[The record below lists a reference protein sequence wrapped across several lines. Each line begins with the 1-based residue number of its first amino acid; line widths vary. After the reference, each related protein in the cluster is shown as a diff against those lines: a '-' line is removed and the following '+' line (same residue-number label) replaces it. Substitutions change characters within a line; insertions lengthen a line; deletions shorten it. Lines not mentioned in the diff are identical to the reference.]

1 MSALPSDYKILVIDD
16 EIPVLEVM
24 ADILSAAG
32 WTIEAYRSPLEALS
46 HVKRGR
52 YDALVLDLYMQ
63 ELSGLLVHAHVS
75 FLDHELAA
83 RTVFVSGHF
92 GAEELARELAT
103 TPRFLPKPF
112 RAEALTGMVGMALP
126 DTPRR
131 FSAGFASNR
140 RGGSSG
146 RS

>member
-1 MSALPSDYKILVIDD
+1 MGALPSDYRILVIDD

-24 ADILSAAG
+24 TDILAG
-32 WTIEAYRSPLEALS
+32 VGWSVDAYRSPLEALT
-46 HVKRGR
+46 HVKGGR

-63 ELSGLLVHAHVS
+63 ELSGLLVYAHVS
-75 FLDHELAA
+75 FLDHELAS
-83 RTVFVSGHF
+83 RTVFVSGHLTS
-92 GAEELARELAT
+92 EDLARALCA

-131 FSAGFASNR
+131 LTAGLASDR
-140 RGGSSG
+140 RDGTSS